1 MGSTFGG
8 IEIGKRSLIGH
19 TLAMDTIGHNVSNA
33 DVEGYSR
40 QRVEMEPFPPIYDP
54 ALNRAER
61 AGQLGQGMQAERI
74 ERIKDMLLEQ
84 RIVAEASGQGYWE
97 SRDKYLQMVEQ
108 IHNEPTEH
116 SVRTMLDHFW
126 ESWQELS
133 VRPAEIGAREAVLQ
147 RGETLIDAIHAR
159 FERFKG
165 IRDMLDDD
173 VAGSIRQVN
182 DLTRQIAALN
192 DQIVKVKAMGDNPND
207 YMDRRDLLINRLSG
221 LIDVTIDDRD
231 PDEYAVYSGG
241 YHLVQGKH
249 FEELATVPD
258 GRNEGY
264 SRILWAGGQ
273 REMFFRGGKVAA
285 LMEMRDGDVRD
296 EIQKLDTMTINL
308 VDLVNE
314 IHRGGYGTTR
324 QRGLDFFVE
333 QPFVDNPLGNY
344 DANGD
349 GVLDST
355 RLFRLTG
362 ANTLDPKAQI
372 GLRGALTLA
381 GPIDP
386 VRVEYF
392 PTDTVGDLVERINRS
407 GAEVTVRLNREGA
420 LTVRATTAA
429 DTANPDFV
437 LRAIQDDGEFL
448 TGYAGLLAAPG
459 AAGAYDG
466 AQPGATAQLAP
477 GASFAVAPVAH
488 PAGWITINPALAA
501 EPGRVA
507 TSFDD
512 TLGGPGDGAAALA
525 VAQLRTTRV
534 LGGDAATFDD
544 FFAAAVAEI
553 GLKGE
558 QADQALQTQALVMK
572 ELNDMKSSTSGVNLD
587 EEMANM
593 VKIQHGFNA
602 AARFIAQLDTMLDTV
617 INRMGV

>member
-19 TLAMDTIGHNVSNA
+19 TLAMDTVGHNVSNA

-74 ERIKDMLLEQ
+74 ERIKDMLLER
-84 RIVAEASGQGYWE
+84 RIVSEASGQGYWE
-97 SRDKYLQMVEQ
+97 SRDKYLQMLEQ
-108 IHNEPTEH
+108 VHNEPTEH
-116 SVRTMLDHFW
+116 SVRALMDRFW

-133 VRPAEIGAREAVLQ
+133 VRPGEMGARKAVLQ
-147 RGETLIDAIHAR
+147 RGETLVDAIHAR

-173 VAGSIRQVN
+173 VVGTVKQVN
-182 DLTRQIAALN
+182 DLAKQIAGLN
-192 DQIVKVKAMGDNPND
+192 EQIVKVKAMGDNPND
-207 YMDRRDLLINRLSG
+207 LMDRRDLLINRLSS

-231 PDEYAVYSGG
+231 PDEYTVHTGG

-249 FEELATVPD
+249 FEEFAAVAD

-264 SRILWAGGQ
+264 ARVLWAGGE
-273 REMFFRGGKVAA
+273 REMFFRGGRLAA
-285 LMEMRDGDVRD
+285 LIEMRDGDARD
-296 EIQKLDTMTINL
+296 EIQKLDAMTVNFI
-308 VDLVNE
+308 DLVNE
-314 IHRGGYGTTR
+314 IHRAGYGTTR

-333 QPFVDNPLGNY
+333 QPFIDNPLGNY
-344 DANGD
+344 DSNGD
-349 GVLDST
+349 GAFDST

-372 GLRGALTLA
+372 GLRGTLTLA
-381 GPIDP
+381 GPIEP
-386 VRVEYF
+386 VLVEYF
-392 PTDTVGDLVERINRS
+392 PTDSVEDLVERINRS
-407 GAEVTVRLNREGA
+407 GAEVTARLNREGA

-448 TGYAGLLAAPG
+448 TGYAGLLLAPG
-459 AAGAYDG
+459 AGGAYDWG
-466 AQPGATAQLAP
+466 QAGQTERLLG

-488 PAGWITINPALAA
+488 PSGWITVNPALAA
-501 EPGRVA
+501 DPGRVA
-507 TSFDD
+507 TSFDE

-525 VAQLRTTRV
+525 IAQLRTRRV
-534 LGGDAATFDD
+534 LGGDIATFDD

-558 QADQALQTQALVMK
+558 QADTALRTQALVMK
-572 ELNDMKSSTSGVNLD
+572 ELADMKSSVSGVNID

>member
-40 QRVEMEPFPPIYDP
+40 QRVEMEPFPAIYDP

-74 ERIKDMLLEQ
+74 ERMKDMLLER
-84 RIVAEASGQGYWE
+84 RIVGEAGGHGFWE

-108 IHNEPTEH
+108 VYNEPSEH
-116 SVRTMLDHFW
+116 SVRSLMDRFW

-133 VRPAEIGAREAVLQ
+133 VRPGEMGARKAVLQ
-147 RGETLIDAIHAR
+147 RGETLVDAIHSR

-173 VAGSIRQVN
+173 VVGTVAQVN
-182 DLTRQIAALN
+182 DLARQVAGLN
-192 DQIVKVKAMGDNPND
+192 EQITKVKAMGDNPND
-207 YMDRRDLLINRLSG
+207 LMDRRDLLINRLSS
-221 LIDVTIDDRD
+221 LVDVTIDERD
-231 PDEYAVYSGG
+231 PDEYTVHTAG
-241 YHLVQGKH
+241 YILVQGKQY
-249 FEELATVPD
+249 EQLAAVAD

-264 SRILWAGGQ
+264 ARVLWAGGP
-273 REMFFRGGKVAA
+273 REMFFRGGKLAA
-285 LMEMRDGDVRD
+285 LIDMRDGDVRD
-296 EIQKLDTMTINL
+296 EIQKLDTMTVNFI
-308 VDLVNE
+308 DLVNE
-314 IHRGGYGTTR
+314 IHREGFGTAR

-333 QPFVDNPLGNY
+333 APFVDNPLGDY

-349 GVLDST
+349 GAFDST
-355 RLFRLTG
+355 RLFRLSG
-362 ANTLDPKAQI
+362 ANRLDPKAQI
-372 GLRGALTLA
+372 GLRGTLTFA
-381 GPIDP
+381 GPVEP

-392 PTDTVGDLVERINRS
+392 PTDTVGDLLERVNRS
-407 GAEVTVRLNREGA
+407 GAEANARLDRQGR
-420 LTVRATTAA
+420 LTIRATTAA
-429 DTANPDFV
+429 DADNPDFV
-437 LRAIQDDGEFL
+437 LRAVQDDGEFL
-448 TGYAGLLAAPG
+448 LGYAGLLRAPG
-459 AAGAYDG
+459 TGGAYDW
-466 AQPGATAQLAP
+466 AQAGQTAQLAAG
-477 GASFAVAPVAH
+477 GAFAVAPVAH
-488 PAGWITINPALAA
+488 PAGWITINQALEAD
-501 EPGRVA
+501 PGRVA
-507 TSFDD
+507 TSFDE

-525 VAQLRTTRV
+525 IAQLRTQRV
-534 LGGDAATFDD
+534 LGGDIATFDD

-558 QADQALQTQALVMK
+558 QADTALQTQALVMK
-572 ELNDMKSSTSGVNLD
+572 ELNDMKSSVSGVNMD

-593 VKIQHGFNA
+593 VKVQHGFNA